1 MARKFKSMDGNNAAA
16 HVSYAFSEVAAIYPI
31 TPSSPMADLVDQWSA
46 NGLKNI
52 FGTQVKVVEMQ
63 SEAGAAGAV
72 HGSLGAGALTSTYTA
87 SQGLLLMIP
96 NMYKIAAEQLPTVF
110 HVSARTVST
119 HALNIFG
126 DHSDVMACRQ
136 TGFAMLA
143 EGNVQEVM
151 DLSPVA
157 HLAAISG
164 KVPFINFFDGFRTSH
179 EIQKVA
185 VWDFEDL
192 KDMCDMEAVEAFRK
206 HALNPEHPSTRG
218 SHENGDIFF
227 QHREACNKY
236 YDELPAVVEKYMGKI
251 NEKLG
256 TNYQLFNYYG
266 APDADRVI
274 IAMGSICDVAEEVID
289 YMNAHGE
296 KVGLVK
302 VRLYRPFAADK
313 LIAAIPATAKK
324 IAVLDRTKEP
334 GALGEPLYLDVVSAL
349 ANAGMNDVKVIGG
362 RYGLGSKDTP
372 PASVFA
378 VYEELNA
385 AEPRRQFT
393 IGIVDDVTNLSLPEK
408 DAPNTAAEGTIE
420 CKFWGL
426 GGDGTVGANKNSI
439 KIIGDHTD
447 KYIQAY
453 FQYDSKKTGGVT
465 ISHLRF
471 GDKPIR
477 SPYYINKADFVACH
491 NPSYVTKGFK
501 MVNDVKPGGVFMIN
515 CQWDFDELCHHLNAE
530 AKRYIAK
537 NNIQLYTINAIDLA
551 AKIGMGKRTN
561 TILQSAFFTLAKVM
575 PQEQAIQY
583 MKDAATKS
591 YSKKGE
597 DVVKMN
603 HEAID
608 AGATAFVKIDV
619 PAGWANAADE
629 KAGHSLEGKAELVT
643 MVKDILEPVGR
654 MDGDSLPVSVFVPHV
669 DGQFE
674 LGAAAYEKRGVAVS
688 VPMWDPDKCIQCNTC
703 AYVCP
708 HATIRTFAL
717 TEDEVKNAPEGLKTA
732 AIKAGKGKG
741 VYTYAIGVSPLDCM
755 GCGVCVEACLAGAKD
770 PEKRAIKMVPQESQ
784 AEQAQVWDYLVK
796 TAPKADMQD
805 NTVKGSQFKQPYLEF
820 SGSCAGCA
828 ETSYARLVTQLFGDR
843 MYISNA
849 TGCSSIWGG
858 PAATSPYCTNKE
870 GKGPAWCNSLFEDN
884 AEHGLGMYIGQKAI
898 RNALAEETKQLIA
911 VEWAYQP
918 LKDAA
923 QKWLDTMEDG
933 EANQAAAKEYVAL
946 LEESLMTLDENEAFI
961 TSPKGAEV
969 FGDRRDAMLA
979 HVKELKAKG
988 EKYCDCD
995 ACKLAKSILDKKEYL
1010 NKKSVWIFG
1019 GDGWAYDIGYGGLDH
1034 VLASGEDV
1042 NIFVFDT
1049 EVYSNTGGQASK
1061 ASNIGQ
1067 VAQFAA
1073 AGKEMKKKS
1082 LSEIAM
1088 QYGYV
1093 YVAQVAMGANTAQ
1106 TLKAIAEAEAY
1117 HGPSLIIGY
1126 APCEMHSIK
1135 GGMMNCQK
1143 EMKKAVDCGY
1153 WNLFRFNPAL
1163 AAEGKNPFTLDSK
1176 APAGGY
1182 QEFLMNEARYAR
1194 LTREFPER
1202 AEVLFA
1208 RNEEAAKE
1216 RYAHLMKLI
1225 DLYKAE

>member
-1 MARKFKSMDGNNAAA
+1 MERKMKSMDGNNAAA

-31 TPSSPMADLVDQWSA
+31 TPSSPMADFVDQWSA

-52 FGTQVKVVEMQ
+52 FGTKVKVVEMQ

-72 HGSLGAGALTSTYTA
+72 HGSLGAGALTTTYTA

-96 NMYKIAAEQLPTVF
+96 NMYKIAAEQLPAVF

-119 HALNIFG
+119 QALNIFG

-136 TGFAMLA
+136 TGFAMLC

-157 HLAAISG
+157 HLAALEG

-179 EIQKVA
+179 EIQKIA
-185 VWDFEDL
+185 VWDYEDL
-192 KDMCDMEAVEAFRK
+192 KDMCDMDAVKEFRA
-206 HALNPEHPSTRG
+206 HALNPEHPHMRG
-218 SHENGDIFF
+218 SHENGDIYF

-236 YDELPAVVEKYMGKI
+236 YAALPTVVEKYMDKI
-251 NEKLG
+251 NAKLG
-256 TNYQLFNYYG
+256 TDYQLFNYYG

-274 IAMGSICDVAEEVID
+274 VAMGSICDVAEEVID
-289 YMNAHGE
+289 YLNAHGE

-302 VRLYRPFAADK
+302 VRLFRPFAPEK
-313 LIAAIPATAKK
+313 LVAAIPATAKRV
-324 IAVLDRTKEP
+324 AVLDRTKEP
-334 GALGEPLYLDVVSAL
+334 GAMGEPLYQDVVTAL
-349 ANAGMNDVKVIGG
+349 ANAGKNDVQVIGG

-378 VYEELNA
+378 VYEELKRD
-385 AEPRRQFT
+385 EMKRQFT
-393 IGIVDDVTNLSLPEK
+393 IGIVDDVTNLSLPEDK
-408 DAPNTAAEGTIE
+408 NCPNTAAPGTIE

-447 KYIQAY
+447 KYVQAY

-471 GDKPIR
+471 GDKPIK

-491 NPSYVTKGFK
+491 NPSYIIKGFK

-515 CQWDFDELCHHLNAE
+515 CQWDFEELNHHLKAD
-530 AKRYIAK
+530 AKRYIAR

-551 AKIGMGKRTN
+551 IEIGMGKRNN
-561 TILQSAFFTLAKVM
+561 TILQSAFFSLAKVL
-575 PQEQAIQY
+575 PEEDAIRF
-583 MKDAATKS
+583 MKEKAKAS
-591 YSKKGE
+591 YLKKGQ
-597 DVVKMN
+597 DVVDMN
-603 HEAID
+603 YKAID
-608 AGATAFVKIDV
+608 LGATAYKKIDV
-619 PAGWANAADE
+619 PADWANAVDTKPAKE
-629 KAGHSLEGKAELVT
+629 LKGKPELVK
-643 MVKDILEPVGR
+643 MVKDILEPVGK
-654 MDGDSLPVSVFVPHV
+654 MDGDSLPVSAFVDHV

-688 VPMWDPDKCIQCNTC
+688 VPTWDAEKCIQCNQC

-708 HATIRTFAL
+708 HATIRPFAL
-717 TEDEVKNAPEGLKTA
+717 TAEEAKNAPEA
-732 AIKAGKGKG
+732 AKIVDVKAGKGKG
-741 VYTYAIGVSPLDCM
+741 TYQFTMAISPLDCM
-755 GCGVCVEACLAGAKD
+755 GCGVCIGVCPVNALS
-770 PEKRAIKMVPQESQ
+770 MVPQEGELKQ
-784 AEQAQVWDYLVK
+784 QDVFNYCVAEVSEK
-796 TAPKADMQD
+796 KDMQD
-805 NTVKGSQFKQPYLEF
+805 NTVKGSQFKQPMLEF

-828 ETSYARLVTQLFGDR
+828 ETSYARLVTQLFGDH

-858 PAATSPYCTNKE
+858 PAATSPYCANKE
-870 GKGPAWCNSLFEDN
+870 GHGPAWCNSLFEDN
-884 AEHGLGMYIGQKAI
+884 AEHGLGMYIGQNKI
-898 RNALAEETKQLIA
+898 RQDLAEETRQLIA
-911 VEWAYQP
+911 VEWARP
-918 LKDAA
+918 ELKAAA
-923 QKWLDTMEDG
+923 QAWLDTMEDG
-933 EANQAAAKEYVAL
+933 EANAEAARAFVKAL
-946 LEESLMTLDENEAFI
+946 EDSICTVEELAAVPQF
-961 TSPKGAEV
+961 AEH
-969 FGDRRDAMLA
+969 AA
-979 HVKELKAKG
+979 ELKAKG
-988 EKYCDCD
+988 ALFCDCA
-995 ACKLAKSILDKKEYL
+995 ACTIAADLLSKKEYL
-1010 NKKSVWIFG
+1010 AKKSMWIFG

-1034 VLASGEDV
+1034 VIASKQDV

-1073 AGKEMKKKS
+1073 AGKEVKKKS
-1082 LSEIAM
+1082 LAEIAM

-1093 YVAQVAMGANTAQ
+1093 YVAQVAMGANPAQ
-1106 TLKAIAEAEAY
+1106 TIKAITEAEAY

-1126 APCEMHSIK
+1126 SPCEMHSIK

-1143 EMKKAVDCGY
+1143 EMKRAVDCGY
-1153 WNLFRFNPAL
+1153 WNLFRFNPA
-1163 AAEGKNPFTLDSK
+1163 APAGQRFSMDSK

-1182 QEFLMNEARYAR
+1182 QDFLMNEARYSR
-1194 LTREFPER
+1194 LTREFPDR
-1202 AEVLFA
+1202 AGVLFQ
-1208 RNEEAAKE
+1208 RNEDEAKN
-1216 RYAHLMKLI
+1216 RYEHLLKLI
-1225 DLYKAE
+1225 EMYDK

>member
-1 MARKFKSMDGNNAAA
+1 MERKMKSMDGNNAAA

-31 TPSSPMADLVDQWSA
+31 TPSSPMADFVDQWSA

-52 FGTQVKVVEMQ
+52 FGTKVKVVEMQ

-72 HGSLGAGALTSTYTA
+72 HGSLGAGALTTTYTA

-96 NMYKIAAEQLPTVF
+96 NMYKIAAEQLPAVF

-119 HALNIFG
+119 QALNIFG

-136 TGFAMLA
+136 TGFAMLC

-157 HLAAISG
+157 HLAALEG

-179 EIQKVA
+179 EIQKIA
-185 VWDFEDL
+185 VWDYEDL
-192 KDMCDMEAVEAFRK
+192 KDMCDMDAVKEFRA
-206 HALNPEHPSTRG
+206 HALNPEHPHMRG

-236 YDELPAVVEKYMGKI
+236 YAALPTVVEKYMDKI
-251 NEKLG
+251 NAKLG
-256 TNYQLFNYYG
+256 TDYQLFNYYG

-274 IAMGSICDVAEEVID
+274 VAMGSICDVAEEVID
-289 YMNAHGE
+289 YLNAHGE

-302 VRLYRPFAADK
+302 VRLFRPFAPEK
-313 LIAAIPATAKK
+313 LVAAIPATAKRV
-324 IAVLDRTKEP
+324 AVLDRTKEP
-334 GALGEPLYLDVVSAL
+334 GAMGEPLYQDVVTAL
-349 ANAGMNDVKVIGG
+349 ANAGKNDVQVIGG

-378 VYEELNA
+378 VYEELKRD
-385 AEPRRQFT
+385 EMKRQFT
-393 IGIVDDVTNLSLPEK
+393 IGIVDDVTNLSLPEDK
-408 DAPNTAAEGTIE
+408 NCPNTAAPGTIE

-447 KYIQAY
+447 KYVQAY

-471 GDKPIR
+471 GDHPIR

-491 NPSYVTKGFK
+491 NPSYITKGYK

-515 CQWDFDELCHHLNAE
+515 CQWDFEELNHHLKAD
-530 AKRYIAK
+530 AKRYIAR

-551 AKIGMGKRTN
+551 IEIGMGKRNN
-561 TILQSAFFTLAKVM
+561 TILQSAFFSLAKVL
-575 PQEQAIQY
+575 PEEDAIRF
-583 MKDAATKS
+583 MKEKAKAS
-591 YSKKGE
+591 YLKKGQ
-597 DVVKMN
+597 DVVDMN
-603 HEAID
+603 YKAID
-608 AGATAFVKIDV
+608 LGATAYKKIDV
-619 PAGWANAADE
+619 PAEWADAVDE
-629 KAGHSLEGKAELVT
+629 PDTRELKGKPELVK
-643 MVKDILEPVGR
+643 MVKEILEPVGK
-654 MDGDSLPVSVFVPHV
+654 MDGDSLPVSAFSEHV

-674 LGAAAYEKRGVAVS
+674 LGASAYEKRGVAVS
-688 VPMWDPDKCIQCNTC
+688 VPTWDANKCIQCNQC

-708 HATIRTFAL
+708 HATIRPFAL
-717 TEDEVKNAPEGLKTA
+717 TAEEAKNAPEA
-732 AIKAGKGKG
+732 AKIVDVKAGKGKG
-741 VYTYAIGVSPLDCM
+741 TYQFTMAISPLDCM
-755 GCGVCVEACLAGAKD
+755 GCGVCIGVCPVNALT
-770 PEKRAIKMVPQESQ
+770 MVPQEGELAQ
-784 AEQAQVWDYLVK
+784 QDVFNYCVAEVAEK
-796 TAPKADMQD
+796 KDMQD
-805 NTVKGSQFKQPYLEF
+805 NTVKGSQFKQPMLEF

-828 ETSYARLVTQLFGDR
+828 ETSYARLVTQLFGDH

-858 PAATSPYCTNKE
+858 PAATSPYCANKE
-870 GKGPAWCNSLFEDN
+870 GHGPAWCNSLFEDN
-884 AEHGLGMYIGQKAI
+884 AEHGLGMYIGQNKI
-898 RNALAEETKQLIA
+898 RQDLAEETRQLIA
-911 VEWAYQP
+911 VEWARP
-918 LKDAA
+918 ELKAAA
-923 QKWLDTMEDG
+923 QAWLDTMEDG
-933 EANQAAAKEYVAL
+933 EANAEPAKAFVKALEDSICTVDELAAVPQ
-946 LEESLMTLDENEAFI
+946 F
-961 TSPKGAEV
+961 AEH
-969 FGDRRDAMLA
+969 AA
-979 HVKELKAKG
+979 ELKAKG
-988 EKYCDCD
+988 ALFCDCE
-995 ACKLAKSILDKKEYL
+995 ACTIAADLLSKKEYL
-1010 NKKSVWIFG
+1010 AKKSMWIFG

-1034 VLASGEDV
+1034 VIASKQDV

-1073 AGKEMKKKS
+1073 AGKEVKKKS
-1082 LSEIAM
+1082 LAEIAM

-1093 YVAQVAMGANTAQ
+1093 YVAQVAMGANPAQ
-1106 TLKAIAEAEAY
+1106 TIKAIAEAEAY

-1126 APCEMHSIK
+1126 SPCEMHSIK

-1143 EMKKAVDCGY
+1143 EMKRAVDCGY
-1153 WNLFRFNPAL
+1153 WNLFRFNPA
-1163 AAEGKNPFTLDSK
+1163 APAGQRFSMDSK

-1182 QEFLMNEARYAR
+1182 QEFLMNEARYSR
-1194 LTREFPER
+1194 LTREFPDR
-1202 AEVLFA
+1202 AEALFA
-1208 RNEEAAKE
+1208 RNEEEAKN
-1216 RYAHLMKLI
+1216 RYEHLLKLI
-1225 DLYKAE
+1225 EMYDK